1 MKSFVITKEDD
12 GMRLSRFVEKAAP
25 ALGKGALYKAL
36 RTGVHRT
43 LQLLA
48 ESVSLT
54 EAQTR
59 AGLHAFRQLGLI
71 ELSESPFR
79 YTMLAAQ
86 KCVLGDSPVLS
97 ALRNLNRK
105 E

>member
-1 MKSFVITKEDD
+1 MHILPCTPQLCDT
-12 GMRLSRFVEKAAP
+12 AASID
-25 ALGKGALYKAL
+25 AGDAAYRVLYKAL

-43 LQLLA
+43 LHALA

-59 AGLHAFRQLGLI
+59 AGLYAFRQLGLI
-71 ELSESPFR
+71 EWSESPFR
-79 YTMLAAQ
+79 YTLLTAQ

-97 ALRNLNRK
+97 ALRSLTTNRK